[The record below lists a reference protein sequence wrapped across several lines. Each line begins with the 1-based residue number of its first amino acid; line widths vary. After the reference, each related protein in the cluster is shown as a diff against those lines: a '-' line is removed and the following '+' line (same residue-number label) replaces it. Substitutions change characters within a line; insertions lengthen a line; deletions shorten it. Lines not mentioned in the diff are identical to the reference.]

1 MPRNREFDEAMV
13 IETATDLFWKKGY
26 HAVSTQD
33 LIDAFGISKSSMYGA
48 YKDKKNLFM
57 LALENY
63 RNNTSKKM
71 IEALQE
77 EKPFKK
83 TMAAMLNSLIK
94 ESLADADN
102 KGCFMV
108 NTAVELAPHDKDVLN
123 IIQENRQNIVS
134 AIAKAISRAIKNKEI
149 SAKLDPDDLA
159 NYFYNFISGLR
170 VDAKLNTQKPH
181 YKNMAKIALSV
192 LDD

>member
-48 YKDKKNLFM
+48 YKDKKNLFL

-71 IEALQE
+71 IEVLQQE
-77 EKPFKK
+77 RPFKK
-83 TMAAMLNSLIK
+83 TMASLLNGLIK
-94 ESLADADN
+94 ESLADAEH

-108 NTAVELAPHDKDVLN
+108 NTAVELAPHDKDISNIIEENRLN
-123 IIQENRQNIVS
+123 IVLALAQ
-134 AIAKAISRAIKNKEI
+134 AIKRAIKNRELSTKH
-149 SAKLDPDDLA
+149 DPDALA

-170 VDAKLNTQKPH
+170 VDAKLSIQKPD
-181 YKNMAKIALSV
+181 YKNIAKIALSV
-192 LDD
+192 LDE